1 MQTLTKGI
9 KPTILKVGKGST
21 YHLNRGVFLFIEGE
35 SAQLLDFCHGQF
47 YGLDTI
53 GTLMVSLVL
62 ENSSEEAVE
71 YISQTYDATE
81 EQVKSDLAQLLQ
93 NLEQKKLIIAQGKQ
107 SNSFLQWFQDQKKKA
122 AKLLNT
128 ILLWFLTRVSSL
140 IHRLLDNEQTPS
152 RRTVE
157 LLLTHLPHPSVSQLI
172 FRE

>member
-1 MQTLTKGI
+1 MQTLTKRI

-62 ENSSEEAVE
+62 EKGLEEAVE
-71 YISQTYDATE
+71 YISQTYDSTE

-93 NLEQKKLIIAQGKQ
+93 NLEQKKTDYCPRKTKQ
-107 SNSFLQWFQDQKKKA
+107 SFSSM
-122 AKLLNT
+122 
-128 ILLWFLTRVSSL
+128 VSRS
-140 IHRLLDNEQTPS
+140 ES
-152 RRTVE
+152 E
-157 LLLTHLPHPSVSQLI
+157 SS
-172 FRE
+172 